1 MLFAS
6 KSLTQARVWTELSG
20 PDRGEAAILYFVS
33 GQSEASW
40 GASDRSGDEVP
51 CFLSWVL
58 SPRFFWRGNWRET
71 RFSLLVTLKIICE
84 ARHARRWKKR
94 EWNSENTIETLW
106 CLSYRPNVLLS
117 SFFFFWPKSSAVST
131 LQIQKG
137 CFGPKMRKSPSSWW
151 GYFRL
156 RRGQFEIRVKTAP
169 LKVKLA
175 LVKLEIAPPEFK

>member
-71 RFSLLVTLKIICE
+71 RFSLLVTLKY
-84 ARHARRWKKR
+84 AKR
-94 EWNSENTIETLW
+94 GTPGAGKSVNGIPKTQSKHYGASVIGQMCYYLH
-106 CLSYRPNVLLS
+106 
-117 SFFFFWPKSSAVST
+117 FFFWPKSSAVST